1 MCKTTQTPPSLVLE
15 EWSHRTRLYPG
26 ISKLPLTRGVLESRH
41 ISDII
46 LYRIC
51 VWNYMLST
59 EIF

>member
-26 ISKLPLTRGVLESRH
+26 ISKLSLPRGVLESRH